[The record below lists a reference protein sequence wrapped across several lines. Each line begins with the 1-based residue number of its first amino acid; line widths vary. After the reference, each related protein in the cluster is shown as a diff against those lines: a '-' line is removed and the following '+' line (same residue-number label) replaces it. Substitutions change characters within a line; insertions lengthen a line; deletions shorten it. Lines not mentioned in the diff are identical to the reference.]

1 MINIYQSAVWRQG
14 GGMMP
19 WEPFLE
25 RVVQPMSKSEQR
37 KKERCMWTQLSGEY
51 IINFISL
58 LIISISEA
66 KSHKWWLFKM
76 FAEEATMRVE
86 HFLSEYPSPAF
97 INVFSPHRKLT
108 RCLVESFGERRV
120 SSYIH
125 GGNYLK
131 VSKLSTYMR
140 TPNFFKKSH
149 VWDWPKI
156 SSCQAEIVRK
166 KGKSL
171 LNDPLFNKVP
181 SHL

>member
-1 MINIYQSAVWRQG
+1 MLRGCSQWGSPAEPEIFSQIIICLFCMRIYCIYRPS
-14 GGMMP
+14 
-19 WEPFLE
+19 
-25 RVVQPMSKSEQR
+25 
-37 KKERCMWTQLSGEY
+37 CMWTQLSGEY

-66 KSHKWWLFKM
+66 KSHKWWLSKM
-76 FAEEATMRVE
+76 FAQEATMRVE